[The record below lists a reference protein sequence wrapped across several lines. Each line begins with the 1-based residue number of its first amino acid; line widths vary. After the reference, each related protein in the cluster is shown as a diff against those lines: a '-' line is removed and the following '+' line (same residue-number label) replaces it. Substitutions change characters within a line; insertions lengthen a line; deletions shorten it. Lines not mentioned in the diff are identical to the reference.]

1 MPAALVSRSIVPTN
15 ARERGRMA
23 AMFADQEGPIAGSPP
38 DEPEPA
44 DAHPD
49 EGSDPVVR
57 LQRLAELR
65 EQGLLT
71 DEEFVAEKRSILQS

>member
-1 MPAALVSRSIVPTN
+1 
-15 ARERGRMA
+15 
-23 AMFADQEGPIAGSPP
+23 MFADQDGPIAGSPP
-38 DEPEPA
+38 DEPSPA

-49 EGSDPVVR
+49 EASDPVVR

-71 DEEFVAEKRSILQS
+71 EDEFIAEKRNILQS

>member
-1 MPAALVSRSIVPTN
+1 
-15 ARERGRMA
+15 
-23 AMFADQEGPIAGSPP
+23 MFADQDGAIAGLPP

-44 DAHPD
+44 DAHAD
-49 EGSDPVVR
+49 EASDPVVR

-71 DEEFVAEKRSILQS
+71 DEEFAAEKRNIIQS